1 MTGNRSEPPD
11 KFRELVRKMARLLV
25 PEDDVEDMRE
35 RRKEAAREIGCSIAQ
50 VADEDVIANAD
61 DKFLCGEAL
70 TLWRLIREARELLKS
85 PSG

>member
-1 MTGNRSEPPD
+1 MTQDRSEPPD
-11 KFRELVRKMARLLV
+11 KFREFIKKMARLLV

-35 RRKEAAREIGCSIAQ
+35 RRKEAARETGRPVVQ
-50 VADEDVIANAD
+50 VTDEDVIVGAD
-61 DKFLCGEAL
+61 DELLCREAL